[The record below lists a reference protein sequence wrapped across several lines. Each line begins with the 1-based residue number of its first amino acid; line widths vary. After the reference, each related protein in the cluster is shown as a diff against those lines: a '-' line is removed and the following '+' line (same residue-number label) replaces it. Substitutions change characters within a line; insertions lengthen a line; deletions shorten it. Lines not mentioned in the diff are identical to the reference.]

1 MRCHLFWTPL
11 FYLYGSKKSVGNLF
25 ISGHSGLDSH
35 HFQYMQNAH
44 TDTCEHSLYLG
55 K

>member
-1 MRCHLFWTPL
+1 MRCHLILDTAFL
-11 FYLYGSKKSVGNLF
+11 SQSSKKNVGNLF

-35 HFQYMQNAH
+35 HFQYTQNAH

>member
-1 MRCHLFWTPL
+1 MRCHFFGHRIFISMLQ
-11 FYLYGSKKSVGNLF
+11 KSVGNLF

-35 HFQYMQNAH
+35 HFQYTQNAH

>member
-11 FYLYGSKKSVGNLF
+11 FNLKVLKKVWATLF

-35 HFQYMQNAH
+35 HFQYTQNAH
-44 TDTCEHSLYLG
+44 TDTCEHSLNLG